1 VRSRPIAALTALA
14 AVCVLSLAGCG
25 GTQQDSGGPVT
36 NVSIQDDD
44 GLHGV
49 VLPRPYAVPAVTLA
63 DAARQPYDVATDV
76 SKPLTLVFF
85 GYTHCPDICQLVMA
99 DIASALTRLD
109 AGQRRQVDMLFVT
122 TDPARDDA
130 AALRTYLDRFD
141 PSFIGL
147 TGDLDTIVDIGKP
160 LAVAVEQGQRLP
172 SGGYEV
178 THSTQVTA
186 IDEQDRVPILWTQGT
201 SSAAFADD
209 IHRLLEDT

>member
-1 VRSRPIAALTALA
+1 
-14 AVCVLSLAGCG
+14 
-25 GTQQDSGGPVT
+25 
-36 NVSIQDDD
+36 
-44 GLHGV
+44 
-49 VLPRPYAVPAVTLA
+49 VPATTL
-63 DAARQPYDVATDV
+63 TDTEG
-76 SKPLTLVFF
+76 KPFSLTEDTDKRLTLVFF
-85 GYTHCPDICQLVMA
+85 GYTHCPDICQVVMSTL
-99 DIASALTRLD
+99 ASALTRLD
-109 AGQRRQVDMLFVT
+109 EQDRDRVDVVFVT
-122 TDPARDDA
+122 TDPARDDPQT
-130 AALRTYLDRFD
+130 LRTYLDRFD